1 MIEQLPPVAVP
12 QWLLDLTP
20 TTMANRQFPLN
31 ELLRDSLYYP
41 SSGFDGEPVKHLA
54 GNIISFVYVDY
65 GYTRDE
71 FMSEMKNTRF
81 RGYDPPAIRSVT
93 EQELVPHGWHPD
105 PPTPDDGDPSLH
117 RDGIKEPFCDW
128 CVFQRQKG
136 FPANHGP
143 DRFSLLY
150 LCADGVAAFQAL
162 YVTNSVA
169 PKAVAVIQPGHS
181 ILGGN
186 WTDFT
191 DPEKIFARSV
201 LQNPGGRPEILL
213 YGGRGRRAGYRKP
226 CWPDYRTNLYSY
238 SKVYD
243 SVNRV
248 YGNVGVWSL

>member
-1 MIEQLPPVAVP
+1 MIDKLLTIAAP
-12 QWLLDLTP
+12 QWLTDLTP
-20 TTMANRQFPLN
+20 ATMMNGRFPLH

-41 SSGFDGEPVKHLA
+41 SSGFDGEPVKHLG

-65 GYTRDE
+65 GYRCDAV
-71 FMSEMKNTRF
+71 MNDLKNPGF
-81 RGYDPPAIRSVT
+81 LGYDLLATRSVT
-93 EQELVPHGWHPD
+93 ERELAPHGWRPD
-105 PPTPDDGDPSLH
+105 PPTPDDGDPSH
-117 RDGIKEPFCDW
+117 YRDWIKEPFCDW
-128 CVFQRQKG
+128 CVFQRQEG
-136 FPANHGP
+136 FTDNHGP
-143 DRFSLLY
+143 SRFSLLY

-169 PKAVAVIQPGHS
+169 PRAVAVIQPGHS

-186 WTDFT
+186 WTNFE

-213 YGGRGRRAGYRKP
+213 YGGRGRRACYRKP
-226 CWPDYRTNLYSY
+226 CWPDYRTNLCFY